1 MRKLLTLITMVLIA
15 MAASAQ
21 HNYVNG
27 FCTDD
32 GCTDIYEP
40 ATLAN
45 GYYEIDN
52 GGKLFWFANYVN
64 SNHRSVS
71 AKLTADVD
79 LENREWPMICPGTSY
94 FYGEF
99 DGQGHSINNLKIETS
114 ESAQKVAFIGYYN
127 GTKDIKNFKIYG
139 TVTSHSTGATET
151 FVAGVVAWASGAN
164 KIEDVWSFVDINTPE
179 AVNSSS
185 NTIRIGGIIARTETA
200 GKIINR
206 CVYGGTINAY
216 NISYQAGGIVGF
228 TGTKGPTVSNC
239 LFAGTIKTT
248 SNAYIGGII
257 GYCNQSTAVFSDNL
271 SIGSFDLGGTTNSG
285 IIVGTKTNG
294 TFSNNY
300 ILTGN
305 GLTKAYGSG
314 SISATTVSASQLTS
328 GTLPES
334 LGLHD
339 WEQGENHPIPSV
351 NHIFG
356 TDGFCIKNDGAYQPA
371 TLVNGYYEIDNAG
384 KLFWLAQQVN
394 NGTGTTYNAKLT
406 ADIDLENRNWTPMGN
421 NTNKYTGEFDG
432 QGYSITNLNINSN
445 TDATAFIGY
454 HDGANDVRNFSI
466 SGEITYTGN
475 SDHNIGGVLAY
486 NVGKN
491 KVEDI
496 VCSINISAPD
506 ATGNIRLGGI
516 AAKAEGG
523 PTVNRCV
530 YSGTIN
536 GYNTKMQVAGI
547 VGWCNNNTS
556 PYCVVTNCLFSG
568 NLISNYIANDGTTA
582 YVGGVFGYSFYA
594 VSLSNNL
601 CIGRIDVPE
610 GATKYVGA
618 LMGGKRS
625 SGGTFANNHVK
636 INGVSN
642 MSGTGFN
649 SVEATIISDADIS
662 HLTNGTTLA
671 ALGAA
676 NWAQDTGNPVPK
688 AFSCTESNGGA
699 TTTVTGT
706 VCAYNFDVFKN
717 AVKDYA
723 TVDISSANMTSNIA
737 DTDVESLL
745 TNNSL
750 VYVPS
755 TTEYCGKNIVNN
767 GICDDFEL
775 TEGKPFAPTSGF
787 EASAATYTRTI
798 SNAWGTICLPF
809 EVESDDNVTYYT
821 TGTINGDVLTLTS
834 ADVVSAGTP
843 AICKFTT
850 TGENTIESY
859 VVNVCTDV
867 AEDTQSDDITLIGSF
882 AKQTILA
889 ADVPNA
895 YYISGGKFWHATGT
909 LTVNP
914 FRAYFTTN
922 SASPSN
928 GFSITVDDDNVT
940 AIQALT
946 GESDVTVTAIYTAD
960 GKPIGELQNG
970 LNIVKLSNGKTTK
983 IMLK

>member
-1 MRKLLTLITMVLIA
+1 MVLIA

-79 LENREWPMICPGTSY
+79 LENREWPIICPGTSY
-94 FYGEF
+94 FSGEF
-99 DGQGHSINNLKIETS
+99 DGQGHTISNLKIEAD
-114 ESAQKVAFIGYYN
+114 ESASKVAFIGYYS
-127 GTKDIKNFKIYG
+127 GTKDIKNFKING
-139 TVTSHSTGATET
+139 NVTSHSTGASET

-164 KIEDVWSFVDINTPE
+164 KIEDVWSFVDISTPD
-179 AVNSSS
+179 AVNSS
-185 NTIRIGGIIARTETA
+185 NNIIRIGGIIARTETS
-200 GKIINR
+200 GKLINR

-216 NISYQAGGIVGF
+216 NISFQAGGILGF
-228 TGTKGPTVSNC
+228 TGPNGPTVSNC
-239 LFAGTIKTT
+239 LFTGTIKTT

-271 SIGSFDLGGTTNSG
+271 SIGSFDLGGTTYSG
-285 IIVGTKTNG
+285 IIVGKRSSG
-294 TFSNNY
+294 SFSNNY
-300 ILTGN
+300 ILSGK
-305 GLTKAYGSG
+305 GLTKACGSG
-314 SISATTVSASQLTS
+314 SISATTVSTSQLTS

-339 WEQGENHPIPSV
+339 WVQGENYPIPSV

-356 TDGFCIKNDGAYQPA
+356 ADGFCIKNDGAYQPA

-406 ADIDLENRNWTPMGN
+406 ADIDLESRNWTPMGN
-421 NTNKYTGEFDG
+421 NINKYTGEFDG

-454 HDGANDVRNFSI
+454 HGGTNDVRNFSI

-491 KVEDI
+491 KVEDV
-496 VCSINISAPD
+496 VCSINISAPN

-516 AAKAEGG
+516 AAKAEEG

-568 NLISNYIANDGTTA
+568 RLISNYIANDGTTA

-625 SGGTFANNHVK
+625 SGGTFTNNHVK

-642 MSGTGFN
+642 LSGTGYN
-649 SVEATIISDADIS
+649 SITATEITDVSVLSD
-662 HLTNGTTLA
+662 GTTLA
-671 ALGAA
+671 ALGTA
-676 NWAQDTGNPVPK
+676 NWAQDPVDGHPVPK
-688 AFSCTESNGGA
+688 AFTCSESNGGA
-699 TTTVTGT
+699 VAAVAGT
-706 VCAYNFDVFKN
+706 VCAYNFNVLKN
-717 AVKDYA
+717 AVKDYT
-723 TVDISSANMTSNIA
+723 TVDMSGANMTSNIA
-737 DTDVESLL
+737 DADVESMLI
-745 TNNSL
+745 NNAL
-750 VYVPS
+750 VYVPGS
-755 TTEYCGKNIVNN
+755 TGYCGKNIVNG

-775 TEGKPFAPTSGF
+775 TDGKPFSAPADFTATA
-787 EASAATYTRTI
+787 ASYSRNI
-798 SNAWGTICLPF
+798 SNAWGTICLPY
-809 EVESDDNVTYYT
+809 EVESDDDVTYYT

-834 ADVVSAGTP
+834 TDVVPAGTP
-843 AICKFTT
+843 AIFKAAGSSITAA
-850 TGENTIESY
+850 GSN
-859 VVNVCTDV
+859 VNVKGAVQTESVTD
-867 AEDTQSDDITLIGSF
+867 DDITLIGSF

-909 LTVNP
+909 LSVNP

-946 GESDVTVTAIYTAD
+946 GESDTTITAIYTVD
-960 GKPIGELQNG
+960 GKQVGDLQQG
-970 LNIVKLSNGKTTK
+970 LNIVKFSNGKTKK
-983 IMLK
+983 IMIK